1 MRKLTTSVS
10 DDVLLDLKNI
20 FSEINYN
27 RENKLSIILQD
38 H

>member
-10 DDVLLDLKNI
+10 DVLLDLKNI
-20 FSEINYN
+20 LFEMNYIC
-27 RENKLSIILQD
+27 ESKLSIILQD